1 MQHLP
6 IIDVERRGLR
16 AEVCP
21 MCYQR
26 PPGSE
31 KLPATVARP
40 CEGECTLFLF
50 ADKLTTLAAR
60 AQAEGGDVDWD
71 RLIRDE
77 ICNKICHR
85 PTAGDYCL
93 ERLNATCPMYRHAAQ
108 AAAVLL
114 PLARARNEEA
124 QQDRGRRCG

>member
-16 AEVCP
+16 AAVCP

-31 KLPATVARP
+31 KLPATVTRR
-40 CEGECTLFLF
+40 CEGDCTLFLF
-50 ADKLTTLAAR
+50 ADKLRSVAAR
-60 AQAEGGDVDWD
+60 AEGGDVDWD

-77 ICNKICHR
+77 VCNKICRR

-93 ERLNATCPMYRHAAQ
+93 ERLNATCPLYRHASQ

-114 PLARARNEEA
+114 PLARARTAEA
-124 QQDRGRRCG
+124 PQDRGRRCG

>member
-21 MCYQR
+21 VCYQR
-26 PPGSE
+26 PAGSDN
-31 KLPATVARP
+31 LPPTAARP
-40 CEGECTLFLF
+40 CERQCTLFLF
-50 ADKLTTLAAR
+50 ADKLTAMAAR
-60 AQAEGGDVDWD
+60 VAAEGSEVDWD

-77 ICNKICHR
+77 VCNKICHR

-93 ERLNATCPMYRHAAQ
+93 ERLNATCPLYRHASRAT
-108 AAAVLL
+108 AVLL
-114 PLARARNEEA
+114 PLA
-124 QQDRGRRCG
+124 QSRGEQPGGARRCG